1 MYYTFKE
8 EYVYNLQ
15 RQKVTDLKMVKK
27 MHFDVEQKVTKV
39 RRNKKVVQS
48 YELAVIQIS
57 FEAKRKTHT
66 A

>member
-8 EYVYNLQ
+8 EYVYNLK